1 MTFNPFASATD
12 MLRAMQKKEIS
23 SVELLESHLRR
34 IELHNPTLNSIVTLD
49 VEAALRAAKQA
60 DDALARGDHRELTG
74 LPLTIKDCIDVHGLI
89 GTGGI
94 EQFAHR
100 VPDDDSRLAA
110 RVRAAGGVIMGKTN
124 VPPNAADWQ
133 SDNPIFGRTNNPWNL
148 GCSPGGSTGG
158 GAAALAAGLTPL
170 EFGSDIGGSIRIPAA
185 FCGVFG
191 HKPSETAIPRSGH
204 FPGSPHPN
212 AAAVMCVQGPLART
226 VGDLEL
232 AFDVVSGPDVGEDA
246 AWNLAVPPPRHDHLA
261 AFRVAILPTIP
272 WLPVD
277 DEITATVENLAAELS
292 RAGAQIKIIQPD
304 GFGDLRRHHELYC
317 CLLSVWSSINSSES
331 RKQHL
336 AENMRKS
343 DEFGEF
349 YARGLLASASEYL
362 VWHAER
368 EDLRRSFREF
378 FSEWD
383 VMLAP
388 NNIVPPFPHT
398 KAPWPDR
405 WLNVNGHQ
413 VQYGLQNV
421 YPAVATLSGQPATA
435 FPVSLNDSG
444 LPVGLQAI
452 GPYLED
458 RTTIRFAALIESEF
472 GGFHPPPG
480 Y

>member
-60 DDALARGDHRELTG
+60 DDALARGDHHELTG

-89 GTGGI
+89 GTGGV

-204 FPGSPHPN
+204 FPVH
-212 AAAVMCVQGPLART
+212 
-226 VGDLEL
+226 
-232 AFDVVSGPDVGEDA
+232 
-246 AWNLAVPPPRHDHLA
+246 H
-261 AFRVAILPTIP
+261 
-272 WLPVD
+272 
-277 DEITATVENLAAELS
+277 
-292 RAGAQIKIIQPD
+292 IQ
-304 GFGDLRRHHELYC
+304 
-317 CLLSVWSSINSSES
+317 
-331 RKQHL
+331 
-336 AENMRKS
+336 
-343 DEFGEF
+343 
-349 YARGLLASASEYL
+349 
-362 VWHAER
+362 
-368 EDLRRSFREF
+368 
-378 FSEWD
+378 
-383 VMLAP
+383 ML
-388 NNIVPPFPHT
+388 
-398 KAPWPDR
+398 
-405 WLNVNGHQ
+405 Q
-413 VQYGLQNV
+413 Q
-421 YPAVATLSGQPATA
+421 
-435 FPVSLNDSG
+435 
-444 LPVGLQAI
+444 
-452 GPYLED
+452 
-458 RTTIRFAALIESEF
+458 
-472 GGFHPPPG
+472 
-480 Y
+480 